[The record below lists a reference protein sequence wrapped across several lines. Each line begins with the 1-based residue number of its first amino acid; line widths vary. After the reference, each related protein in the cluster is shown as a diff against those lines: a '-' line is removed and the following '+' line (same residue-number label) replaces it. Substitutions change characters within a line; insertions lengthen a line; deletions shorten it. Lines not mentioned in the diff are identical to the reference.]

1 MPHSSP
7 EKLEKIVSQWESSS
21 RGYGAVIG
29 CCHGNKPVLHSSRQS
44 TDNTALLGD
53 AGTNI
58 FSELFNTIIFTSQ
71 KYFYLKKILKNFNKN
86 WVRKRVWEPLEYV
99 KLHEKYLLLCGWK
112 IFGELWSVPLSGHDR
127 AELPGSSLPPLS
139 PRDQAALQQH
149 LGQVEPATL
158 QGYTTTNYLSTFYLQ
173 TVTQNIYPRWKH
185 QQTHVGG
192 AFKKPT
198 R

>member
-7 EKLEKIVSQWESSS
+7 EKLEKIVSQWEASS

-71 KYFYLKKILKNFNKN
+71 KYFYLKKILENFNKN
-86 WVRKRVWEPLEYV
+86 LVRKRV
-99 KLHEKYLLLCGWK
+99 
-112 IFGELWSVPLSGHDR
+112 
-127 AELPGSSLPPLS
+127 
-139 PRDQAALQQH
+139 
-149 LGQVEPATL
+149 
-158 QGYTTTNYLSTFYLQ
+158 
-173 TVTQNIYPRWKH
+173 
-185 QQTHVGG
+185 
-192 AFKKPT
+192 
-198 R
+198 